1 MKKRR
6 KGRRRRM
13 SRNWT
18 MEAGLYHPA
27 DPEREV
33 RLDDYVRGFASR
45 VTTVRDVLTAEGVL
59 KINLQVKV

>member
-1 MKKRR
+1 
-6 KGRRRRM
+6 M

-45 VTTVRDVLTAEGVL
+45 VTTAGRAYSRGRL
-59 KINLQVKV
+59 KDKSPS

>member
-1 MKKRR
+1 
-6 KGRRRRM
+6 
-13 SRNWT
+13 

-45 VTTVRDVLTAEGVL
+45 VTTARDVLTKGVL

>member
-45 VTTVRDVLTAEGVL
+45 VTTAGRAYSRGRL
-59 KINLQVKV
+59 KDKSPS

>member
-1 MKKRR
+1 
-6 KGRRRRM
+6 
-13 SRNWT
+13 
-18 MEAGLYHPA
+18 MEAGLYPPA